1 MMSDTCIFCK
11 IISGEIPAT
20 IVGEN
25 DAAVAF
31 RDINPQAPVHLLII
45 PRQHIA
51 ALSEIGRLPA
61 ATVQSMLQLAADLA
75 EAEGVQQS
83 GYRLVTNEGPDSGQ
97 SVFHLHWHLLGGAT
111 MTNEF
116 A

>member
-1 MMSDTCIFCK
+1 MGDTCIFCK
-11 IISGEIPAT
+11 IISGEISAT

-51 ALSEIGRLPA
+51 ALSEIGDLPG

-75 EAEGVQQS
+75 MAEGVRQT

-97 SVFHLHWHLLGGAT
+97 SVYHLHWHLLGGKT
-111 MTNEF
+111 MTNQF

>member
-1 MMSDTCIFCK
+1 MSDTCIFCK
-11 IISGEIPAT
+11 IIAGEIPAT

-31 RDINPQAPVHLLII
+31 RDINAQAPTHILVV
-45 PRQHIA
+45 PRQHVA
-51 ALSEIGRLPA
+51 ALSEIGALSA
-61 ATVQSMLQLAADLA
+61 ADLQSMLQLASEVAA
-75 EAEGVQQS
+75 SEGIKES
-83 GYRLVTNEGPDSGQ
+83 GYRLVTNEGPDAGQ
-97 SVFHLHWHLLGGAT
+97 SVFHLHWHLLGGRT

>member
-1 MMSDTCIFCK
+1 MSDTCIFCK
-11 IISGEIPAT
+11 IIAGEISAT
-20 IVGEN
+20 LVGEN

-31 RDINPQAPVHLLII
+31 RDINAQAPTHILVV

-51 ALSEIGRLPA
+51 ALSEIGALPA
-61 ATVQSMLQLAADLA
+61 ADLQSMLQLASEVAA
-75 EAEGVQQS
+75 SEGIKES
-83 GYRLVTNEGPDSGQ
+83 GYRLVTNEGPDAGQ
-97 SVFHLHWHLLGGAT
+97 SVFHLHWHLLGGRT

>member
-1 MMSDTCIFCK
+1 MSDTCIFCK
-11 IISGEIPAT
+11 IVAGDIPAN
-20 IVGEN
+20 IVGQN

-31 RDINPQAPVHLLII
+31 RDINPQAPVHLLVI
-45 PRQHIA
+45 PRQHVA
-51 ALSEIGRLPA
+51 ALSEIGQLPA
-61 ATVQSMLQLAADLA
+61 ATVQSMLQLASELA
-75 EAEGVQQS
+75 SSEGIKQS

-97 SVFHLHWHLLGGAT
+97 SVFHLHWHLLGGTT

>member
-1 MMSDTCIFCK
+1 MRGSSMSDTCIFCK

-25 DAAVAF
+25 DAAVAI
-31 RDINPQAPVHLLII
+31 RDINPQAPVHLLVI
-45 PRQHIA
+45 PRQHVA
-51 ALSEIGRLPA
+51 ALSEIATLPA

-75 EAEGVQQS
+75 TSEGVHRS

-97 SVFHLHWHLLGGAT
+97 SVFHLH
-111 MTNEF
+111 
-116 A
+116 

>member
-1 MMSDTCIFCK
+1 MSDTCIFCK
-11 IISGEIPAT
+11 IIAGEIPAR

-31 RDINPQAPVHLLII
+31 RDINAQAPVHILVV
-45 PRQHIA
+45 PRQHLA
-51 ALSEIGRLPA
+51 ALSEIGQLPA
-61 ATVQSMLQLAADLA
+61 ASLQSMLQLASELA
-75 EAEGVQQS
+75 ASEGIKES
-83 GYRLVTNEGPDSGQ
+83 GYRLVTNEGPDAGQ
-97 SVFHLHWHLLGGAT
+97 SVFHLHWHLLGGRT

>member
-1 MMSDTCIFCK
+1 MSDTCIFCK
-11 IISGEIPAT
+11 IIAGEIPAR

-31 RDINPQAPVHLLII
+31 RDINAQAPVHILVV

-51 ALSEIGRLPA
+51 ALSEIGQLPA
-61 ATVQSMLQLAADLA
+61 ASLQSMLQLASELA
-75 EAEGVQQS
+75 ASEGIKES
-83 GYRLVTNEGPDSGQ
+83 GYRLVTNEGPDAGQ
-97 SVFHLHWHLLGGAT
+97 SVFHLHWHLLGGRT

>member
-1 MMSDTCIFCK
+1 MSDTCIFCK
-11 IISGEIPAT
+11 IIAGEIPAT

-31 RDINPQAPVHLLII
+31 RDINAQAPTHILVV

-51 ALSEIGRLPA
+51 ALSEIGALPA
-61 ATVQSMLQLAADLA
+61 ADLQSMLQLASEVAA
-75 EAEGVQQS
+75 SEGIKES
-83 GYRLVTNEGPDSGQ
+83 GYRLVTNEGPDAGQ
-97 SVFHLHWHLLGGAT
+97 SVFHLHWHLLGGRT